1 MQETDEDHWKIS
13 ITNKPKRKMKRLF
26 VAVAAFALAAGLASA
41 QDFKEAVEVFNQ
53 GAQNKNDNNN
63 VEALAQ
69 FKSALALFEACSE
82 EEAAEK
88 VDQCKKLIPQTML
101 SIAKEQINEAQYDEA
116 LETLK
121 EAAGV
126 AEGYGLEDVA
136 ADAKELV
143 PTAWSRK
150 GAALL
155 KAKDFVEAAAALKA
169 AVTLNPEDAQ
179 NQLLYGQA
187 LYYAGDNDGAIAAL
201 ETATAAGKGA
211 QAEKLLAN
219 ALLKKGQA
227 LVKAN
232 KAAEAIEVLEKSN
245 EVLETANAYRA
256 IANANTKLGKS
267 KAAIDAYKKYLELD
281 PNAKD
286 AADVMFTI
294 AATAQKAGDKAT
306 AIEYYKK
313 LTSNSKYS
321 AQATAQLGALQ
332 K

>member
-1 MQETDEDHWKIS
+1 
-13 ITNKPKRKMKRLF
+13 MKRLF

-41 QDFKEAVEVFNQ
+41 QDFNAAVEAFNM
-53 GAQNKNDNNN
+53 GAQTLESNKA
-63 VEALAQ
+63 EALTQFKTALAQ
-69 FKSALALFEACSE
+69 FEACTE
-82 EEAAEK
+82 DEAADM
-88 VDQCKKLIPQTML
+88 VAQCKKIIPQTMV
-101 SIAKEQINEAQYDEA
+101 SIAKEQINEAKYDEA

-126 AEGYGLEDVA
+126 AEGYGQEEIAVE
-136 ADAKELV
+136 AKDLV

-155 KAKDFVEAAAALKA
+155 KEKNFVDAAAAFKA
-169 AVTLNPEDAQ
+169 AVTINPEDGQ

-187 LYYAGDNDGAIAAL
+187 LLQAGDNAGAIAAL
-201 ETATAAGKGA
+201 EAAAANGKA
-211 QAEKLLAN
+211 EQAGKLLAN
-219 ALLKKGQA
+219 VFLKEGMA
-227 LVKAN
+227 LVKAG
-232 KAAEAIEVLEKSN
+232 KSAEAIEALEKSN
-245 EVLETANAYRA
+245 GYVESANAYKL
-256 IANANTKLGKS
+256 IASAQTKLGKS
-267 KAAIDAYKKYLELD
+267 KAAIEAYKKYLEVD

-313 LTSNSKYS
+313 LSSNAKYA
-321 AQATAQLGALQ
+321 AQATQQLGALQ

>member
-1 MQETDEDHWKIS
+1 
-13 ITNKPKRKMKRLF
+13 MKRLF
-26 VAVAAFALAAGLASA
+26 VAVAVFALAAGIASA
-41 QDFKEAVEVFNQ
+41 QDMSAAVETFNM
-53 GAQNKNDNNN
+53 GAQTLESNK
-63 VEALAQ
+63 VEALNQ
-69 FKSALALFEACSE
+69 FKSALTQFEACSE
-82 EEAAEK
+82 EEAAEMIA
-88 VDQCKKLIPQTML
+88 QCKKIIPQTML

-121 EAAGV
+121 EATAT
-126 AEGYGLEDVA
+126 AEGYGQEEIA

-155 KAKDFVEAAAALKA
+155 KAKDFVGAAAAFKA
-169 AVTLNPEDAQ
+169 AVTLNPEDGQ

-187 LYYAGDNDGAIAAL
+187 LMQAGDNAGAIAAL
-201 ETATAAGKGA
+201 EAAAANGKED
-211 QAEKLLAN
+211 QAKKLLSN
-219 ALLKKGQA
+219 LFLKEGMA

-232 KAAEAIEVLEKSN
+232 KSAEAITALEKANSYV
-245 EVLETANAYRA
+245 ESANAYKL
-256 IANANTKLGKS
+256 IASANTKLGKS
-267 KAAIDAYKKYLELD
+267 KAAIEAYKKYLEVD

-313 LTSNSKYS
+313 LSGNAKYA
-321 AQATAQLGALQ
+321 AQATQQLGALQ

>member
-1 MQETDEDHWKIS
+1 
-13 ITNKPKRKMKRLF
+13 MKRLF

-41 QDFKEAVEVFNQ
+41 QDFNAAVEAFNM
-53 GAQNKNDNNN
+53 GAQTLESNKA
-63 VEALAQ
+63 EALTQ
-69 FKSALALFEACSE
+69 FKNALTQFEACSE
-82 EEAAEK
+82 EEAADM
-88 VDQCKKLIPQTML
+88 VAQCKKIIPQTMV
-101 SIAKEQINEAQYDEA
+101 SIAKEQINEAKYDEA

-126 AEGYGLEDVA
+126 AEGYGQEEIAVE
-136 ADAKELV
+136 AKDLV

-155 KAKDFVEAAAALKA
+155 KEKNFVDAAAAFKA
-169 AVTLNPEDAQ
+169 AVTINPEDGQ

-187 LYYAGDNDGAIAAL
+187 LLQAGDNAGAIAAL
-201 ETATAAGKGA
+201 EAAAANGKED
-211 QAEKLLAN
+211 QAKKLLSN
-219 ALLKKGQA
+219 AYLKEGMA

-232 KAAEAIEVLEKSN
+232 KNAEAIEALEKANSYV
-245 EVLETANAYRA
+245 ESANAYKL
-256 IANANTKLGKS
+256 IASANTKLGKS
-267 KAAIDAYKKYLELD
+267 KAAIEAYKKYLEVD

-313 LTSNSKYS
+313 LSGNAKYS
-321 AQATAQLGALQ
+321 AQAAQQLGALQ

>member
-1 MQETDEDHWKIS
+1 
-13 ITNKPKRKMKRLF
+13 MKRLF

-41 QDFKEAVEVFNQ
+41 QDFNAAVEAFNM
-53 GAQNKNDNNN
+53 GAQTLESNKA
-63 VEALAQ
+63 EALTQ
-69 FKSALALFEACSE
+69 FKTALTQFEACSE
-82 EEAAEK
+82 EEAADM
-88 VDQCKKLIPQTML
+88 VAQCKKIIPQTMV
-101 SIAKEQINEAQYDEA
+101 SIAKEQINEAKYDEA

-126 AEGYGLEDVA
+126 AEGYGQEEIAVE
-136 ADAKELV
+136 AKDLV

-155 KAKDFVEAAAALKA
+155 KEKDFAGAAAAFKA
-169 AVTLNPEDAQ
+169 AVTINPEDGQ

-187 LYYAGDNDGAIAAL
+187 LMQAGDNEGAAAALEAAAANGKAEQANKLLSNLYLKEGQALLKANKAADAIAAL
-201 ETATAAGKGA
+201 EK
-211 QAEKLLAN
+211 AN
-219 ALLKKGQA
+219 AI
-227 LVKAN
+227 
-232 KAAEAIEVLEKSN
+232 AEN
-245 EVLETANAYRA
+245 ANAYKL
-256 IANANTKLGKS
+256 IASASTKLGKS
-267 KAAIDAYKKYLELD
+267 KDAVAAYKKYLEVSPD
-281 PNAKD
+281 AKD

-313 LTSNSKYS
+313 LTSNSKYA